1 MAQKIGKGYATSK
14 LTKAMAGDQALVTP
28 GVNWDAPTVLPATP
42 ASVGP
47 YEQPML
53 DESITALLIMS
64 GCSAMWAI
72 NFWVV
77 TDKKGNR
84 VHLAKHQTFDEWH
97 AALKY
102 LAEKA

>member
-1 MAQKIGKGYATSK
+1 
-14 LTKAMAGDQALVTP
+14 
-28 GVNWDAPTVLPATP
+28 
-42 ASVGP
+42 
-47 YEQPML
+47 
-53 DESITALLIMS
+53 MS